1 MTYFIKQSMALLQV
15 ASFSAR
21 GLATAYVTGESGN
34 EEMKR
39 GVSVGAYKLV
49 FFTPELLMDNK
60 RWRKVLM
67 SNVYTARLK
76 AFVVD
81 EAHTVR
87 KWYEISAA
95 LLVG

>member
-1 MTYFIKQSMALLQV
+1 MLVKEQLLVLQV
-15 ASFSAR
+15 DNFSSR
-21 GLATAYVTGESGN
+21 GVAAAYVTGESGN

-39 GVSVGAYKLV
+39 AVCAGAYQQV
-49 FFTPELLMDNK
+49 FFTPELLIDNK

-67 SNVYTARLK
+67 SDVYTARLK

-87 KWYEISAA
+87 KWYEIPATSI
-95 LLVG
+95 VG